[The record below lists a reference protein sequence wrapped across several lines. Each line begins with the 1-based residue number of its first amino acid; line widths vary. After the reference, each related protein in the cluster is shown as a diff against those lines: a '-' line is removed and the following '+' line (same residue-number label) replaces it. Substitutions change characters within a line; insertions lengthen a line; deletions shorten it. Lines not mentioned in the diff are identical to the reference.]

1 LAISNAFINATTLL
15 QVNGHASRRRAAQPS
30 ASRSDGK
37 CDRAPLPVALTV
49 VPIMRTSPLAI
60 FGLLTLLPLLSA
72 CGTSDTQ
79 PPAAPVAGAAG
90 QSVQNVGGALN
101 SGGTNSGGTTTFG
114 GSGGQS
120 GTTTAGG
127 AGGSVAAGAGGA
139 AGGLAGAAGSAGS
152 SGSAGAGGSA
162 GSGGSSSC
170 LTSGKE
176 LCDDFESGQIDP
188 EKWSITKPTA
198 SASIAVD
205 DTRPH
210 RGKYSLHIKV
220 VPGQSSTAQLADA
233 VTFPATSNTFYTRAF
248 FYFSPDLPADNNGG
262 FHTAYLLATGN
273 NDLGFVEAGLAS
285 AGNKNYLGY
294 SEYYGAGP
302 DSHNHGPTFTEFG
315 PRSQLQVVPMT
326 WICMELLQG
335 GDATTT
341 TRRVW
346 IDGNELTDQKS
357 NYTDRKPPI
366 FSLVSVGV
374 LEYHQTPL
382 LSDVWVDDIR
392 VSAQPIGCDK

>member
-1 LAISNAFINATTLL
+1 
-15 QVNGHASRRRAAQPS
+15 
-30 ASRSDGK
+30 
-37 CDRAPLPVALTV
+37 
-49 VPIMRTSPLAI
+49 MRTLRLAS

-72 CGTSDTQ
+72 CGTSNTE

-90 QSVQNVGGALN
+90 QGVQSAGGALN
-101 SGGTNSGGTTTFG
+101 SGGTNSAGSTTFA

-120 GTTTAGG
+120 GSANPPAGG
-127 AGGSVAAGAGGA
+127 AGGGAGANASGG
-139 AGGLAGAAGSAGS
+139 AGGLAGA
-152 SGSAGAGGSA
+152 SGSAGAGGSGGA
-162 GSGGSSSC
+162 SGSGGSGGSSTC
-170 LTSGKE
+170 VTSGTE
-176 LCDDFESGQIDP
+176 LCDDFETGQIDP
-188 EKWSITKPTA
+188 KKWSITKPTA
-198 SASIAVD
+198 SATIVVD
-205 DTRPH
+205 TTRPH
-210 RGKYSLHIKV
+210 RGKYSLHITV

-233 VTFPATSNTFYTRAF
+233 VTFPAASNTFYTRAF

-273 NDLGFVEAGLAS
+273 YDLGFVEAGLAS
-285 AGNKNYLGY
+285 VGNKSYLGY

-302 DSHNHGPTFTEFG
+302 DSHNHGATFTEFG
-315 PRSQLQVVPMT
+315 NPSTQLHVAPVT

-346 IDGNELTDQKS
+346 IDGNELLDQK
-357 NYTDRKPPI
+357 NEYTGRKPPI

-374 LEYHQTPL
+374 LEYHPTPS

-392 VSAQPIGCDK
+392 VSAQQIGCDK